1 MKIGLRTSDALL
13 AEALAVLAEE
23 HGDTLLP
30 ISEGEETD
38 LLCDRILVDLDTAAL
53 RPGEQAYSVTLSYE
67 KERSPMLLR
76 PFTEDALWRA
86 LEASP
91 GEGESSFGSPM
102 VVFEGGNLYCCGKRL
117 PLSQREAQIF
127 SLLYYHQGS
136 TLSPADIAREIWR
149 DENRTNDVHV
159 YIRYLRRKLDEPLGR
174 TCILTVR
181 GEGFRLRLPG
191 GEGTGERHE

>member
-1 MKIGLRTSDALL
+1 MKIGLRTADAVL
-13 AEALAVLAEE
+13 AEALAILAEE
-23 HGDTLLP
+23 RGDTLLRMR
-30 ISEGEETD
+30 EGEEPD
-38 LLCDRILVDLDTAAL
+38 LLCDRILVDLDSAAIH
-53 RPGEQAYSVTLSYE
+53 PGEQALSVTVSYE
-67 KERSPMLLR
+67 KERAPMLLR

-91 GEGESSFGSPM
+91 GEGSGFGSSM
-102 VVFEGGNLYCCGKRL
+102 VVFEEGNLYCCGKRL
-117 PLSQREAQIF
+117 PLSPREAQIF

-136 TLSPADIAREIWR
+136 TLSPADIAREIWQ
-149 DENRTNDVHV
+149 DESRTNDVHV

-191 GEGTGERHE
+191 GEEPSRS